1 MLYETSRMRKC
12 KTYHVLDARWFE
24 IFMIRYQE
32 VNTRLKI
39 KATVNV
45 GGKTRMQK
53 LIVPYGL
60 SIVKFYIITQFLLKL
75 KKWSPIHIPELL
87 EHLHA
92 IIAVESITCIV
103 NNLNNYPSLIFCL
116 SLPIIIFPHKAQVI
130 SDLFFAIIIC
140 DDYYYLSS
148 HSEFL

>member
-1 MLYETSRMRKC
+1 
-12 KTYHVLDARWFE
+12 
-24 IFMIRYQE
+24 MIRYQE

-75 KKWSPIHIPELL
+75 KK
-87 EHLHA
+87 
-92 IIAVESITCIV
+92 
-103 NNLNNYPSLIFCL
+103 
-116 SLPIIIFPHKAQVI
+116 
-130 SDLFFAIIIC
+130 
-140 DDYYYLSS
+140 
-148 HSEFL
+148 